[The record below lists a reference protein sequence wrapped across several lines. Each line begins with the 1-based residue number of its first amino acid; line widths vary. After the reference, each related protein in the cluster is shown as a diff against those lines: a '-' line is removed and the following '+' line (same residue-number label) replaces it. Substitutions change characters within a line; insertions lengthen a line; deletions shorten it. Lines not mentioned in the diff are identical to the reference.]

1 MYLLHCKLHTGTQ
14 EDLWVIL
21 QYLQETDNKTKYL
34 QYVYNEHLMYV
45 PTYVH
50 INITPQYV

>member
-1 MYLLHCKLHTGTQ
+1 MYLLHCKLHIGTQ